1 MPWNLIWVNEKIKNK
16 IYDYFVMKKNNTDG
30 NISETIVNVVA

>member
-16 IYDYFVMKKNNTDG
+16 MYGYIVMK
-30 NISETIVNVVA
+30 ETIQMETLVKPL